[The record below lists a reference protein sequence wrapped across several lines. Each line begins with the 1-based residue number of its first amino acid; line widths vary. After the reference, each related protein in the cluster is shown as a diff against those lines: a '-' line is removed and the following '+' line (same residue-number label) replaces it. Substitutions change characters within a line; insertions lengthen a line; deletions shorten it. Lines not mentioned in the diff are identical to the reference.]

1 MRVAQFEDARGLCI
15 GIESEGRWVNYST
28 ALSVYSLVLNN
39 TLLDPPATIAELLIE
54 GRFDPSEMRAVL
66 SFVRA
71 SKLARKLAIG
81 SDAIMRAPVQR
92 PPKIVALGLNYA
104 LHAKEGNFQVPKE
117 PIIFV
122 KAGSSVVGPGE
133 TVRIPRG
140 IGRMDHEVELAVVIG
155 TQATRV
161 RKRDAGRYIAGYTV
175 VNDVTARDLQMSD
188 LDKKHPWFR
197 SKSFDTF
204 TPMGP
209 WIVTA
214 DAIKTPLRVNVECR
228 VNGNI
233 RQRANTRDLVFDIP
247 TIMEFVTRYITL
259 EPGDI
264 ISTGT
269 PEGIGP
275 IRGGDTVVC
284 RVDNIGEL
292 RNPVRYR

>member
-1 MRVAQFEDARGLCI
+1 MNVAQFEDAKGLCI
-15 GIESEGRWVNYST
+15 GIELDGKWLNYST
-28 ALSVYSLVLNN
+28 ALSVHSLVVDN
-39 TLLDPPATIAELLIE
+39 TLLVPPATIAELLID
-54 GRFDPSEMRAVL
+54 GRFDPSEMRTVLAFVRKANLRNALAIERDAVL
-66 SFVRA
+66 
-71 SKLARKLAIG
+71 
-81 SDAIMRAPVQR
+81 RAPIER

-133 TVRIPRG
+133 VVKIPRG
-140 IGRMDHEVELAVVIG
+140 MGRMDHEVELAVVIG
-155 TQATRV
+155 KQATGV
-161 RKRDAGRYIAGYTV
+161 KKKDAGKYIAGYTV
-175 VNDVTARDLQMSD
+175 CNDVTARDLQMSD
-188 LDKKHPWFR
+188 IEKKHPWFR

-214 DAIKTPLRVNVECR
+214 DAIKTPLRLNVECR
-228 VNGNI
+228 VNGKI

-247 TIMEFVTRYITL
+247 TIIQFVTRHIIL
-259 EPGDI
+259 EPGDV

-275 IRGGDTVVC
+275 LKGGDTVVC
-284 RVDNIGEL
+284 RVEQVGEL